1 VQAHSSTHSSRK
13 RLETRLPQCPLKRDN
28 IRAPVLSE
36 HSKRVFGVVL
46 DPPRQSSPQP
56 GKANPAAVVTLRASS
71 IASPSRKC
79 FLEEGSAFVC
89 GGVPHEVRVRRMK
102 LQREASG
109 GQGFALAV
117 SLVCLMGV
125 APASAQNADAP
136 QEKPFA
142 TRLLS
147 VDEGRSIANTA
158 LEQEQPAPGT
168 QDCSH
173 VIHEIYGSAGFEY
186 PYASSFEL
194 FAGSENFARV
204 RYPHAGDLIVWPGH
218 VGIIVDPLQHSF
230 SSLVSTGFDV
240 QDYEGAYWK
249 SRGRPRFYR
258 YKVPNPGVLTAA
270 KTPPSRHAA
279 NPNRPPSDSALI
291 AGRSGEENSASSRPA
306 KAASD
311 RTTLIYGP
319 MAPDEM
325 TEPSAPFEIPTS
337 TIVVAA
343 GKLPTR
349 EEVAEGISE
358 LTDAAGNLLRNDD
371 PFKTRTPVMIVE
383 QFSVVKVE
391 IKRDHG
397 WARLQVQSRVS
408 IDGGSIQRKSR
419 MENVRWELRRVP
431 AGWEL
436 VSPQDRTYVP
446 HDVAV
451 KDLASQLAQLTQ
463 SDGAPTNRATAV
475 QQESHI
481 ANLLSA
487 LLVQ

>member
-1 VQAHSSTHSSRK
+1 
-13 RLETRLPQCPLKRDN
+13 
-28 IRAPVLSE
+28 
-36 HSKRVFGVVL
+36 
-46 DPPRQSSPQP
+46 
-56 GKANPAAVVTLRASS
+56 
-71 IASPSRKC
+71 
-79 FLEEGSAFVC
+79 
-89 GGVPHEVRVRRMK
+89 VRRMK
-102 LQREASG
+102 LQWQASG
-109 GQGFALAV
+109 GQGIALALG
-117 SLVCLMGV
+117 LVCLLGV
-125 APASAQNADAP
+125 PSARAQIADAP
-136 QEKPFA
+136 QEKPST

-147 VDEGRSIANTA
+147 VDEGRSIADAA
-158 LEQEQPAPGT
+158 LEQPQPARGT

-173 VIHEIYGSAGFEY
+173 LIHAIYGSAGFEY

-194 FAGSENFARV
+194 FAGNENFARV

-218 VGIIVDPLQHSF
+218 VGIVVDPSQHSF

-258 YKVPNPGVLTAA
+258 YKVPNAGVLTAA
-270 KTPPSRHAA
+270 KSPASRPAA
-279 NPNRPPSDSALI
+279 NANRPSG
-291 AGRSGEENSASSRPA
+291 AGTLLEERSGDENSAVNRPT
-306 KAASD
+306 KSASE

-319 MAPDEM
+319 MPPEEV
-325 TEPSAPFEIPTS
+325 TEPGTPFEIPTS

-358 LTDAAGNLLRNDD
+358 LTDAAGNLLRKED
-371 PFKTRTPVMIVE
+371 PFKTRSPVVIVE

-397 WARLQVQSRVS
+397 WARLQVESRVS
-408 IDGGSIQRKSR
+408 IDGGNIQRKSR
-419 MENVRWELRRVP
+419 RENVRWELRRVP
-431 AGWEL
+431 AGWE
-436 VSPQDRTYVP
+436 VVTPQDRTYVP
-446 HDVAV
+446 RDVAV
-451 KDLASQLAQLTQ
+451 KDLAAQLAQLTQ
-463 SDGAPTNRATAV
+463 SEGAPANRATAI